1 MKVGIMQPYFMPYIG
16 YFQLLNLVDKFIIY
30 DNIQYTKKGWVNR
43 NRILLNGEISSISIP
58 LRKDS
63 DYLNINE
70 RYLAENW
77 EREKIKLINKIR
89 QAYIKAPNFNNFF
102 PVLEKIINHQN
113 ENLFEFI
120 YNSIICLN
128 DFLGI
133 DTEIIISST
142 IKINHELKS
151 EEKVLAIC
159 KFVNAKQYINP
170 IGGFKLYDK
179 NQFKKE
185 SIYLSFLKTDNIIY
199 NQFQNN
205 FIPFLSIID
214 IIMFN
219 SKDEIMSFL
228 VKYKLN

>member
-1 MKVGIMQPYFMPYIG
+1 MQPYFMPYIG

>member
-1 MKVGIMQPYFMPYIG
+1 
-16 YFQLLNLVDKFIIY
+16 
-30 DNIQYTKKGWVNR
+30 
-43 NRILLNGEISSISIP
+43 
-58 LRKDS
+58 
-63 DYLNINE
+63 
-70 RYLAENW
+70 
-77 EREKIKLINKIR
+77 
-89 QAYIKAPNFNNFF
+89 
-102 PVLEKIINHQN
+102 
-113 ENLFEFI
+113 
-120 YNSIICLN
+120 
-128 DFLGI
+128 
-133 DTEIIISST
+133 
-142 IKINHELKS
+142 
-151 EEKVLAIC
+151 LAIC